1 MRTLLLW
8 ALLLAPLLAQDKDN
22 PTIPKDVIKDF
33 KYQLK
38 DIRKVPKPGAQP
50 PELMSVEEVTL
61 ILAGDEAI
69 PVNIEKKIFDL
80 RGVKASYFTVPDAD
94 KNRQSKEIQISAD
107 RGRFDN
113 DARTLKLQDHVRV
126 VKKND
131 DEKPPQVDT
140 VLTGSSLLLRFT
152 KVFQCPKCR
161 KAQTTPARCA
171 EHGIPLKETT
181 VTNIEMDKDFLMAGP
196 EGILSGEGLVTD
208 DALKRE
214 YHITKNGFVEFSG
227 NAAAMSGEK
236 KAPAAPE
243 AKFTQIFSRGPLHI
257 TGDEVERTVIGHDG
271 VRVDRIDAT
280 GTLTTLSQDMTLV
293 ALRPDGME
301 APVEIEKVDAKGQ
314 VQLEGVLFADG
325 TYFRTTSDTLLRVPG
340 KELKSDITDLTST
353 GDTLVHVKTGLNT
366 IEARTVRIKHNVDPT
381 KGKHPEDDYTKG
393 EFTDV
398 ARSDFNAG
406 TQHFALACGKLDTLA
421 FPNAGDRAELRTIEA
436 HDHVVLGGLLA
447 KPADAPP
454 EADPGKALADAFYW
468 DLAEK
473 RGRLE
478 GKPFVRITQGPSTI
492 VAPLVL
498 LESPSIFVLK
508 GPKQVHLLQEHDGK
522 KEEYRASC
530 AGDMVMDQ
538 EAHRLW
544 MRDDCVIRTQEML
557 LRSPRVNARLTED
570 NKGMES
576 LLALGGVSTWRVPEH
591 TMIYGDRL
599 AYRFKDQ
606 DLKVYGLPKATV
618 DTGRSTSTQEEIR
631 VYEKKSPKS
640 GQMVRYTEMIG
651 SGEGVRMEIDERPP
665 APKPEDKP

>member
-196 EGILSGEGLVTD
+196 EG
-208 DALKRE
+208 
-214 YHITKNGFVEFSG
+214 
-227 NAAAMSGEK
+227 
-236 KAPAAPE
+236 
-243 AKFTQIFSRGPLHI
+243 
-257 TGDEVERTVIGHDG
+257 
-271 VRVDRIDAT
+271 
-280 GTLTTLSQDMTLV
+280 
-293 ALRPDGME
+293 
-301 APVEIEKVDAKGQ
+301 
-314 VQLEGVLFADG
+314 VLFADG

-478 GKPFVRITQGPSTI
+478 GKPI
-492 VAPLVL
+492 
-498 LESPSIFVLK
+498 
-508 GPKQVHLLQEHDGK
+508 
-522 KEEYRASC
+522 
-530 AGDMVMDQ
+530 
-538 EAHRLW
+538 
-544 MRDDCVIRTQEML
+544 
-557 LRSPRVNARLTED
+557 
-570 NKGMES
+570 
-576 LLALGGVSTWRVPEH
+576 
-591 TMIYGDRL
+591 
-599 AYRFKDQ
+599 
-606 DLKVYGLPKATV
+606 
-618 DTGRSTSTQEEIR
+618 
-631 VYEKKSPKS
+631 
-640 GQMVRYTEMIG
+640 
-651 SGEGVRMEIDERPP
+651 
-665 APKPEDKP
+665 